1 MNTEFQLLVEHD
13 SVPGMEYKDKLF
25 VENVGF
31 LLNECEL
38 NETTSSSGGKSLLAF
53 KGKFQEAE
61 AVNKNKRMYPFS
73 VLDENIK
80 RLTETVS
87 SRGLVGELD
96 HPTDSIIHF
105 KECSHAITKLW
116 WDGNNLMGE
125 GQILNTPC
133 GKVLK
138 SLIEDGI
145 RVGISSRG
153 VGNGKVNE
161 EGILVIGESYKL
173 ITFDAVADPS
183 TYAAFQQKVAISKHE
198 TVMPQKYNNIAPKNE
213 ATSIYNGNVLVAVLG
228 SVIKNKTSELK
239 ARLFDG

>member
-1 MNTEFQLLVEHD
+1 MYLPELLLEHECT
-13 SVPGMEYKDKLF
+13 PGMEYKDRLL

-38 NETTSSSGGKSLLAF
+38 NEATGSVNALLSF

-61 AVNKNKRMYPFS
+61 AVNKNKRMYPFG
-73 VLDENIK
+73 VLDTNVK
-80 RLTETVS
+80 RLTETVK

-105 KECSHAITKLW
+105 KECSHVVTNLFW
-116 WDGNNLMGE
+116 ENNNLIGE

-133 GKVLK
+133 GKLLK
-138 SLIEDGI
+138 SLIDDGI

-183 TYAAFQQKVAISKHE
+183 TYSAFQQRVANTKRESI
-198 TVMPQKYNNIAPKNE
+198 MPENIQPKNE
-213 ATSIYNGNVLVAVLG
+213 ATGIHSLSNKNVWVAVLSG
-228 SVIKNKTSELK
+228 LITNKTDEIK
-239 ARLFDG
+239 RGFIDE